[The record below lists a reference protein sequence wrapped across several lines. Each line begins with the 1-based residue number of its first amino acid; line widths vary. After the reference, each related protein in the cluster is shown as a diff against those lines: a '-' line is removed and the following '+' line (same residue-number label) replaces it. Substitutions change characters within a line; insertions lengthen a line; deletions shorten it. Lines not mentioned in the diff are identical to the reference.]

1 MTVEARTLA
10 CLGAVFR
17 RAALKGRSPAGGRWL
32 NEFGTWRFSMT
43 DQSKKREL
51 GEGNYEATRD
61 YNERTEEFLKDK
73 KPEDIEQKAREAAK
87 ALEGAEGDEL
97 RAAEKKG
104 KSEARK

>member
-1 MTVEARTLA
+1 MTKET
-10 CLGAVFR
+10 
-17 RAALKGRSPAGGRWL
+17 
-32 NEFGTWRFSMT
+32 
-43 DQSKKREL
+43 KKREF
-51 GEGNYEATRD
+51 GEGNYKATRD

-73 KPEDIEQKAREAAK
+73 TPEEIERKARDAAM